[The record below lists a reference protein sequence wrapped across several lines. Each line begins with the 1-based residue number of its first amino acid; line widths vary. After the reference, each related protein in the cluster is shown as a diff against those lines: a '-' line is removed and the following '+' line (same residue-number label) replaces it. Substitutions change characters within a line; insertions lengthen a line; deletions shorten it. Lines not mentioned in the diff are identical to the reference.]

1 MHRQTYH
8 AKNDEVPRHWR
19 HVDADGLV
27 LGRLAARVAFVL
39 MGKDKPQYTPHH
51 DVGDFV
57 VVTNAEKIIVTGGK
71 LDQKYRETYTGHPSG
86 RKLQS
91 FREVL
96 ASRPERLIEDAV
108 RRMMPR
114 TKLGRAQFAKLKV
127 YAGEAHPHQAQQPQP
142 MESIPAG
149 A

>member
-8 AKNDEVPRHWR
+8 AKNDDVPRQWR
-19 HVDADGLV
+19 HIDADGQV

-57 VVTNAEKIIVTGGK
+57 VVTNAEKIILTGTK
-71 LDQKYRETYTGHPSG
+71 LDTKYRETYSGHPSG
-86 RKLQS
+86 RKLAS
-91 FREVL
+91 YREVL
-96 ASRPERLIEDAV
+96 ASHPQRLIEDAV

-114 TKLGRAQFAKLKV
+114 TKLARAQFAKLKV
-127 YAGEAHPHQAQQPQP
+127 YAGPDHPHQAQQPQP
-142 MESIPAG
+142 LDLTPAV